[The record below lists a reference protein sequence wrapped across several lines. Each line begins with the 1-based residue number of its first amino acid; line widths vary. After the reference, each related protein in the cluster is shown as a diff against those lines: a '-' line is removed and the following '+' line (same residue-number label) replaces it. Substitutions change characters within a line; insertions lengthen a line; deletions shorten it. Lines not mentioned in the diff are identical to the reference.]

1 MERSFREVGR
11 RAVTEKKSPGEKWF
25 INKTQN

>member
-11 RAVTEKKSPGEKWF
+11 RVLTERRSQGEKWF
-25 INKTQN
+25 INKTQK